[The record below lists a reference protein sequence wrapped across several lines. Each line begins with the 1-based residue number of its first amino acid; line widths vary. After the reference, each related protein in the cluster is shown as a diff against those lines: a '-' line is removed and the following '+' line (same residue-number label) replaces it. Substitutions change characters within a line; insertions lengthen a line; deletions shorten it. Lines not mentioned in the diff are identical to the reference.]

1 MREKCSRVK
10 LEPSAPCCPR
20 ICYYVI
26 SEVLLRKPSGIYP
39 LPQPS
44 EEEAGSSSSEGET
57 LWGAQKVQSGARP
70 PPHHPHSPN
79 SLLPQSS

>member
-57 LWGAQKVQSGARP
+57 LWGAQKVQSGASP